1 MPKPGPRLR
10 LVDVAQRAGV
20 SLATASRA
28 LTGRDGVSEE
38 VASRVRQVSQELGY
52 VANPYART
60 LAGGASSTVGLI
72 VHQVDDPYFS
82 EIAGGVIEIAGEQGL
97 LVQICHSGR
106 DPEAELRQIRHLIAQ
121 RVQILLI
128 AGSGYSDAEVEA
140 EAKAELSAF
149 QSQGGR
155 VAVIGRHS
163 LGVDAVL
170 PDNEAGGHALAAHLL
185 GLGHR
190 RIAVA
195 AGTAALTTIVDR
207 LAGIATAL
215 AGHGLRPV
223 DAVAGHRPGSD
234 GVVPVVRT
242 EFTREGG
249 RVAAEQI
256 LRDHP
261 GTTAIIALNDAMAI
275 GVLATLRQARI
286 PVPERMSVVGFD
298 DVSVAADLAP
308 SLTTVHLP
316 MTEMGRMALALA
328 LKPRSARPRR
338 RSTGHLLIVRDSS
351 GPVHRTTSR

>member
-10 LVDVAQRAGV
+10 LVDVAERAGV

-28 LTGRDGVSEE
+28 LAGRDGVSEE
-38 VASRVRQVSQELGY
+38 VASRVRQVSRELGY

-106 DPEAELRQIRHLIAQ
+106 DPETELRQIRHLIAQ
-121 RVQILLI
+121 RVRILVI
-128 AGSGYSDAEVEA
+128 AGSGYSDAQIEA
-140 EAKAELSAF
+140 EAKAELSEF
-149 QSQGGR
+149 QNQGGR

-170 PDNEAGGHALAAHLL
+170 PDNEAGGKALGEHLL

-195 AGTAALTTIVDR
+195 AGSAGLTTVVDR
-207 LAGIATAL
+207 LAGVAAAL
-215 AGHGLRPV
+215 ARHRLKLGDLPV
-223 DAVAGHRPGSD
+223 FHTD
-234 GVVPVVRT
+234 
-242 EFTREGG
+242 FTREGG
-249 RVAAEQI
+249 RIAAEQI
-256 LRDHP
+256 LRDQP
-261 GTTAIIALNDAMAI
+261 QTTAIIALNDAMAM
-275 GVLATLRQARI
+275 GVLSTLRHARI
-286 PVPERMSVVGFD
+286 PVPGRMSVVGFD

-316 MTEMGRMALALA
+316 MTDMGRMALALA

-338 RSTGHLLIVRDSS
+338 RATGHLLVVRDST
-351 GPVHRTTSR
+351 GPVHRTISR